1 MKDLFGAV
9 FFISVGMM
17 VDPKII
23 IENAGTIALLATVVI
38 LGMITFGT
46 VGIGWMEDEEGQVR
60 YADQDGHLA
69 IGLTQIDGNRYFFLD
84 PNQGCVMA
92 RNQFITAAASGTR
105 FEYYAGADGRLAVG
119 WQEVFGVLHYFD
131 ADGHM
136 LYDTVQDGRYINIY
150 GEVI

>member
-1 MKDLFGAV
+1 
-9 FFISVGMM
+9 
-17 VDPKII
+17 
-23 IENAGTIALLATVVI
+23 
-38 LGMITFGT
+38 
-46 VGIGWMEDEEGQVR
+46 
-60 YADQDGHLA
+60 
-69 IGLTQIDGNRYFFLD
+69 
-84 PNQGCVMA
+84 MA

-136 LYDTVQDGRYINIY
+136 RYDTVQDGRYINIY